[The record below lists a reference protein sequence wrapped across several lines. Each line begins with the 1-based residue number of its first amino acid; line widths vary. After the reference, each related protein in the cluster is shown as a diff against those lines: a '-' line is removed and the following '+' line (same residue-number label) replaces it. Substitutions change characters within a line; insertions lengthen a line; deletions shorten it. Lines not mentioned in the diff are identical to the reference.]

1 MNYFGTDLRQAG
13 HYFWDL
19 IGEGMSKSKIYFQD
33 IPFDP
38 YDGQKPL
45 QKGTV
50 TFKNID
56 GFSVAIISG
65 SCTDGRN
72 GTVSTFFVKE
82 TISLQEL
89 KERILSIPIA
99 KKIIEQ
105 MPFEVN
111 WYQW

>member
-1 MNYFGTDLRQAG
+1 MYYFGTDLRVAG

-19 IGEGMSKSKIYFQD
+19 NGDRMDKSKLSYQD

-38 YDGQKPL
+38 YEGQRL
-45 QKGTV
+45 RTKGEV
-50 TFKNID
+50 VYKNAGEFTAFVI
-56 GFSVAIISG
+56 AG

-72 GTVSTFFVKE
+72 GTVSTFFVREKL
-82 TISLQEL
+82 SYREL

-99 KKIIEQ
+99 QKMIAQ

-111 WYQW
+111 WAE

>member
-1 MNYFGTDLRQAG
+1 MYYFGTDLEQAG

-19 IGEGMSKSKIYFQD
+19 EGDKMVKSKLYFKD

-45 QKGTV
+45 RKGTV
-50 TFKNID
+50 TRKNIE
-56 GFSVAIISG
+56 GFTAFIISG

-72 GTVSTFFVKE
+72 GTVSTFFVNKNI
-82 TISLQEL
+82 TYLKLQEM
-89 KERILSIPIA
+89 IVAIPIA

-105 MPFEVN
+105 MPFEVK
-111 WYQW
+111 WSE